1 MLLSTVECE
10 SKIIYCMN
18 GYELDNDTIC
28 AISTPAGVGGIA
40 VIRVS
45 GNDAFSV
52 VSRCWKGCDIAAAAS
67 HTAHFGHIIDPTDGS
82 IVDEV
87 VLTIFRAPHSFT
99 GENTVEIS
107 CHGSLWIQRTILN
120 VLIACGCR
128 AATAGEFTRRAF
140 TGGRIDLSQAEA
152 IADLIAA
159 SSRAAHRIAMNQ
171 MRGGFSRELNSLGT
185 KLLEFVALMELEL
198 DFSEEDVEFA
208 DRTKLIN
215 LAVEIEHV
223 IGSLADSFAV
233 GDAILNGVPVAI
245 VGETNAGKST
255 LLNYFLHDDR
265 AIVSDIHGTT
275 RDSIE
280 DTVTI
285 AGTLFRFI
293 DTAGLRDTSDA
304 IEALGIERTMQ
315 KIAQARIV
323 LWIID
328 GTSPC
333 DRIAEVGNHIISK
346 INSAD
351 VAAPT
356 SLDGTGKRLIAVV
369 NKCDKITPVQAGQI
383 QATLQKL
390 LPAGSPIQVISAKEG
405 KGLNRLTTA
414 ITEAAAIPEDN
425 ENQVIVTN
433 ARHYRALISAR
444 DAISRALTGLRDGIS
459 GDFVSQDI
467 RECMHYLGEITGEI
481 TPDNIL
487 GEIFSRFCIGK

>member
-1 MLLSTVECE
+1 
-10 SKIIYCMN
+10 MN
-18 GYELDNDTIC
+18 GYQLDSDTIC

-45 GNDAFSV
+45 GNDALSAV
-52 VSRCWKGCDIAAAAS
+52 ARCWQGCDISTAVS
-67 HTAHFGHIIDPTDGS
+67 HTAHFGCIIDPTDGS

-120 VLIACGCR
+120 ILITCGCR
-128 AATAGEFTRRAF
+128 AATAGEYTRRAF

-159 SSRAAHRIAMNQ
+159 SSRAAHRIAINQ
-171 MRGGFSRELNSLGT
+171 MRGGFSRELNTLRE

-208 DRTKLIN
+208 DRSKLIN
-215 LAVEIEHV
+215 LAVEIENV

-285 AGTLFRFI
+285 SGTLFRFI
-293 DTAGLRDTSDA
+293 DTAGLRNTSDA
-304 IEALGIERTMQ
+304 IETLGIERTMQ

-328 GTSPC
+328 GTSPE
-333 DRIAEVGNHIISK
+333 DRIVEVGRNIISK
-346 INSAD
+346 ISHDDTTPSKSLESAD
-351 VAAPT
+351 
-356 SLDGTGKRLIAVV
+356 KRLIAVV
-369 NKCDKITPVQAGQI
+369 NKCDKTTPSQTNKI
-383 QATLQKL
+383 HTTLQKL
-390 LPAGSPIQVISAKEG
+390 LPEGTPIQVISAREQI
-405 KGLNRLTTA
+405 GLDQLTDS
-414 ITEAAAIPEDN
+414 IIEAAAIPEDN
-425 ENQVIVTN
+425 EIQVIVTN

-444 DAISRALTGLRDGIS
+444 DAISRALTGLHDGIS